1 MDREEE
7 VKKALSDFLQQHN
20 LHEAVSCVDEIV
32 LTYLLSIL
40 DELGDTDNTEDNV
53 DAEHFCEMMAAYMPG
68 FENINSVGVWEW
80 MFSLSGKLTGKSKDE
95 KETVLS
101 SSSVDAGNGDTLAV
115 SGKVTEEVGRT
126 LTKHRDRNSQSDGDD
141 VKPSVSDGGV
151 SEFDS
156 QVALLSE
163 MFPDTCAM
171 EARHCVSVS
180 HGQIDEAVQ
189 LILHRQ
195 ETGNSII
202 EPGETN
208 LHVRNKGCMLADK
221 QLKELTL
228 ARYSFV
234 DTDDDKKTHKPPPL
248 KQESKKLIRYREGQ
262 VVSTKGERFS
272 EVKKNE
278 SEEMKKTYVSLKPA
292 RKYRFH

>member
-7 VKKALSDFLQQHN
+7 VKRALSDFLQEHN
-20 LHEAVSCVDEIV
+20 LHEAVSCVDDIV

-40 DELGDTDNTEDNV
+40 DELGDADNTEDSV

-80 MFSLSGKLTGKSKDE
+80 MFSLSSKLAAESKEE
-95 KETVLS
+95 KDTIPPPSCL
-101 SSSVDAGNGDTLAV
+101 DTGNGDSLAV
-115 SGKVTEEVGRT
+115 SRKATGDVGRT
-126 LTKHRDRNSQSDGDD
+126 TTRHRDRNSQSDGEDM
-141 VKPSVSDGGV
+141 KSSVSVGGL
-151 SEFDS
+151 SEVDN
-156 QVALLSE
+156 QVALLCE

-171 EARHCVSVS
+171 EARHCLSVS

-202 EPGETN
+202 EQGETN
-208 LHVRNKGCMLADK
+208 QPVRNKGCMLADK